1 MTWRSRPLL
10 FLPIAFLLLL
20 PPDGTWA
27 RGSGHE
33 YGHHHDHHHPAKE
46 APAHGPPGEMPL
58 EGGGLVRGEI
68 DAPVH

>member
-20 PPDGTWA
+20 PPDGAWA

-33 YGHHHDHHHPAKE
+33 YRHHHDHHHPAKE
-46 APAHGPPGEMPL
+46 APAARGAWGDAT
-58 EGGGLVRGEI
+58 EGGGLVKGGI